1 MIDLNLFFALVSF
14 YFVMYVTPGPNNA
27 MVLTSG
33 LKFGFA
39 KTIPHM
45 SGITIGHILQLI
57 LVCLGLGKIFQVFPE
72 IQQVLKI
79 ICAAYLL
86 YLGYKIIGSFSK
98 IKEDDSRPLKFH
110 EAALFQ
116 IVNPKAWTIS
126 SMAAS
131 GFLPKGEN
139 LIFSILYIAAIAI
152 IVIVGFSATNQT
164 DIIDSTLS
172 SISEPLLVNVDQTT
186 YQRADI
192 ISISGNSKSAS
203 TQLVELSIENTNG
216 VKIWNENINLKND
229 GKFSTLVIAGGGGWE
244 NDGTYILKATHS
256 NLASEIEFKFFT

>member
-27 MVLTSG
+27 MVLASG

-57 LVCLGLGKIFQVFPE
+57 LVCFGFGKIFQVFPE
-72 IQQVLKI
+72 IQNILKI
-79 ICAAYLL
+79 LCGAYLL
-86 YLGYKIIGSFSK
+86 YLGYKIVGSFSK

-131 GFLPKGEN
+131 GFLPKDEN
-139 LIFSILYIAAIAI
+139 LIFSILYIATIALIICPLSISPWAAFGSSIRNLVKNNKLKALIEYFLAFLLLITAIL
-152 IVIVGFSATNQT
+152 IVIQ
-164 DIIDSTLS
+164 
-172 SISEPLLVNVDQTT
+172 
-186 YQRADI
+186 
-192 ISISGNSKSAS
+192 K
-203 TQLVELSIENTNG
+203 
-216 VKIWNENINLKND
+216 
-229 GKFSTLVIAGGGGWE
+229 
-244 NDGTYILKATHS
+244 
-256 NLASEIEFKFFT
+256 

>member
-1 MIDLNLFFALVSF
+1 MIDLNLFFALISF

-27 MVLTSG
+27 MVLASG

-39 KTIPHM
+39 NTIPHM

-57 LVCLGLGKIFQVFPE
+57 LVCFGLGKIFQIFPE
-72 IQQVLKI
+72 IQKILKI

-116 IVNPKAWTIS
+116 VVNPKAWTIS

-131 GFLPKGEN
+131 SFLPKDGN
-139 LIFSILYIAAIAI
+139 LISSILYIATIALIICPLSISPWAAFGSVIRNLVKNNKLKAFIEYFLAFLLLITAIL
-152 IVIVGFSATNQT
+152 IVIQ
-164 DIIDSTLS
+164 
-172 SISEPLLVNVDQTT
+172 
-186 YQRADI
+186 
-192 ISISGNSKSAS
+192 K
-203 TQLVELSIENTNG
+203 
-216 VKIWNENINLKND
+216 
-229 GKFSTLVIAGGGGWE
+229 
-244 NDGTYILKATHS
+244 
-256 NLASEIEFKFFT
+256 

>member
-1 MIDLNLFFALVSF
+1 MIDLNLFFALVGF
-14 YFVMYVTPGPNNA
+14 YFVMYITPGPNNA

-33 LKFGFA
+33 LKFGFT

-45 SGITIGHILQLI
+45 LGITIGHILQLI
-57 LVCLGLGKIFQVFPE
+57 LVCLGLGKVFQVFPE

-126 SMAAS
+126 SMVAS
-131 GFLPKGEN
+131 GFLPKDEN
-139 LIFSILYIAAIAI
+139 LIFSILYIATVALIICPLSISPWAAFGSSIRNLVKNNKLKALIEYFLAFLLLITAIL
-152 IVIVGFSATNQT
+152 IVIQ
-164 DIIDSTLS
+164 
-172 SISEPLLVNVDQTT
+172 
-186 YQRADI
+186 
-192 ISISGNSKSAS
+192 K
-203 TQLVELSIENTNG
+203 
-216 VKIWNENINLKND
+216 
-229 GKFSTLVIAGGGGWE
+229 
-244 NDGTYILKATHS
+244 
-256 NLASEIEFKFFT
+256 